1 MRAVGIKMSW
11 VEKNRKISNRGERLF
26 GTREYSVMIY
36 ICRGKGAKPS
46 TLLSYHMFVEERA
59 HHHPIQSIEVYV
71 CTGKGAQPSMPLSWH
86 MFVEEG
92 PHNHPEYSTI
102 IYVCRGKG
110 VQPSRVLSYHLFL

>member
-1 MRAVGIKMSW
+1 MSR
-11 VEKNRKISNRGERLF
+11 VEKNRKINNREGGGRLF

-36 ICRGKGAKPS
+36 ICRGKGAKSS

-59 HHHPIQSIEVYV
+59 HHYPIQSIELYV
-71 CTGKGAQPSMPLSWH
+71 CTGKGAQPSMPLSCH

-102 IYVCRGKG
+102 IYVCLDGCT
-110 VQPSRVLSYHLFL
+110 SRVLSYHLFL